1 MILYNKITFQQHLVN
16 RLSILFKMLHYL
28 PFCKTSHERDSILQE
43 IRNIRYEITEIEE
56 MTKSEKQKYVKWKV
70 MTIESDL
77 N

>member
-1 MILYNKITFQQHLVN
+1 
-16 RLSILFKMLHYL
+16 MLHYL